1 MIADCGL
8 EEAGRGRARGP
19 ITLDEPNLEP
29 IVRNE
34 PNPTPPGAA
43 GGGKQAKRTQ
53 TWEAW
58 SIWEKAGV
66 VWSVA
71 WPGVKRAKRTQ
82 FAAGGPGLRIGDFGL
97 KQAGPRQVPEGKCAK
112 RTQFR
117 PAGRQMRRTKPNLG
131 GPGYLGK
138 GVERAAV
145 ARAEGKCAEQTQL
158 ALRCREAKLL
168 VER

>member
-1 MIADCGL
+1 MGKGRCRVERGLAGSETCETNPICGRGPGIADC
-8 EEAGRGRARGP
+8 
-19 ITLDEPNLEP
+19 
-29 IVRNE
+29 
-34 PNPTPPGAA
+34 
-43 GGGKQAKRTQ
+43 
-53 TWEAW
+53 
-58 SIWEKAGV
+58 
-66 VWSVA
+66 
-71 WPGVKRAKRTQ
+71 
-82 FAAGGPGLRIGDFGL
+82 GL

-145 ARAEGKCAEQTQL
+145 ARAEGKCAEQTLL
-158 ALRCREAKLL
+158 ALRCREAKFL